1 MLQEAT
7 VYFPCCNKSMFQYE
21 FVADQDCDRDHLG
34 SVVTLEIRMSFSGGY
49 RFKYNNVFRTLL
61 W

>member
-1 MLQEAT
+1 
-7 VYFPCCNKSMFQYE
+7 MFQYE